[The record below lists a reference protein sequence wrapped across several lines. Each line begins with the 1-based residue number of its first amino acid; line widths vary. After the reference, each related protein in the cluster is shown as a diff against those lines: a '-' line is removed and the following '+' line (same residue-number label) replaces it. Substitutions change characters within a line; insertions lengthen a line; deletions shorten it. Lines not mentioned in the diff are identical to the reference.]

1 MVPFL
6 CGGYLADINIFDI
19 LYWRGVFACQQEN
32 RGISAEIPR
41 NGKFFRRSAQI
52 PRKFRGMENFLR
64 GTIFGTE
71 NFLKIDAE
79 ENAEWK
85 MNFIP
90 FADLCLD

>member
-6 CGGYLADINIFDI
+6 CGGYLADIKFFDI
-19 LYWRGVFACQQEN
+19 LYWRGVFDWQQE
-32 RGISAEIPR
+32 ITR
-41 NGKFFRRSAQI
+41 NGKFFWRSAQI

-90 FADLCLD
+90 FADL

>member
-1 MVPFL
+1 
-6 CGGYLADINIFDI
+6 
-19 LYWRGVFACQQEN
+19 
-32 RGISAEIPR
+32 
-41 NGKFFRRSAQI
+41 
-52 PRKFRGMENFLR
+52 MENFSR

-90 FADLCLD
+90 FADLWLADLIIRIRSKWFPFG